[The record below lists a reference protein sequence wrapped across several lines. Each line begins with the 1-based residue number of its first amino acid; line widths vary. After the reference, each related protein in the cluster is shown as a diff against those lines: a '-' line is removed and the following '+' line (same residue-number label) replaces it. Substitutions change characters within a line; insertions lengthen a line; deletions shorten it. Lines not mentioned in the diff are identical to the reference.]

1 MYTTN
6 QVMKE
11 ICFPSPIYTLTQWHL
26 YVQLACFLFFGTE
39 ILLLLLTI
47 QVELLACSQVGTPL
61 LAKRRSEL
69 LGTCSGEV
77 ELASWGGGV
86 LRSRLA
92 W

>member
-1 MYTTN
+1 MTLVHTAC
-6 QVMKE
+6 M
-11 ICFPSPIYTLTQWHL
+11 FP
-26 YVQLACFLFFGTE
+26 FFGTE

-47 QVELLACSQVGTPL
+47 QVELLACGQVVPL
-61 LAKRRSEL
+61 LAERRSEL

-77 ELASWGGGV
+77 VLASWGGGV